1 MIGQYASKKNMQCGD
16 QHGQCSQAGGD
27 DIKRWC
33 AQGLTPSQAPDFCF
47 FRGPWCSVTVCT
59 GTIGLK
65 AEQFRFAVGQKQDRR
80 QK

>member
-1 MIGQYASKKNMQCGD
+1 MTGQYASKKNMQCGD

-47 FRGPWCSVTVCT
+47 FPGP
-59 GTIGLK
+59 
-65 AEQFRFAVGQKQDRR
+65 
-80 QK
+80 